1 MLTKA
6 LENFQFVSDM
16 IFVTFIC
23 SLHDEKAGGIEEDSN
38 FFNLHSLLGWV
49 TLRTAKG
56 LVIWL
61 FYFTLKAGGACSDA
75 GEGLFRLMQTPLAF
89 ISVEVEV
96 SSSDEAEALS

>member
-16 IFVTFIC
+16 ILVTFIC

-89 ISVEVEV
+89 ISVEV

>member
-1 MLTKA
+1 MILVIS
-6 LENFQFVSDM
+6 FFVVGCM
-16 IFVTFIC
+16 MR
-23 SLHDEKAGGIEEDSN
+23 KRGEEDDI
-38 FFNLHSLLGWV
+38 FFLHSLLGV

>member
-6 LENFQFVSDM
+6 RKFKFSDM
-16 IFVTFIC
+16 ILVISFFVAC
-23 SLHDEKAGGIEEDSN
+23 MMRKRGEEDDI
-38 FFNLHSLLGWV
+38 FFLHSLLGV

>member
-1 MLTKA
+1 MILVIS
-6 LENFQFVSDM
+6 FFVGCM
-16 IFVTFIC
+16 MR
-23 SLHDEKAGGIEEDSN
+23 KRGEEDDI
-38 FFNLHSLLGWV
+38 FFLHSLLGV